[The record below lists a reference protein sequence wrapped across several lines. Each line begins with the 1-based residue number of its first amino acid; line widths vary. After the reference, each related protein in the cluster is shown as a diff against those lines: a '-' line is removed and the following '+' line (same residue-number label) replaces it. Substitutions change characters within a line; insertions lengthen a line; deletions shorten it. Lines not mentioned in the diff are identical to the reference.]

1 MHFQCKGCLVHFF
14 LYVRNF
20 CKQKFDPDQKSHHEI
35 EVSSEAEALYV
46 LVHGKRK
53 IIISCKLE
61 KLLYGYRMI

>member
-1 MHFQCKGCLVHFF
+1 MLEIPVSKKLT
-14 LYVRNF
+14 LIR
-20 CKQKFDPDQKSHHEI
+20 SHILEI